1 VNTRAAAVTIL
12 NTLPGTGYNYESAID
27 AFLKINNCSSPDS
40 DFIYLLV
47 KGTIQNQSLLD
58 YLIEQTRN
66 NSVKR
71 LEKIARNLLR
81 VGVLQIVVLKT
92 PPHAAVNETVAAAHQ
107 LQRSDLAALIN
118 GVLRHIPQE
127 SVWRERLGQL
137 ELAEALAIEFSHPR
151 WLVEKWLN
159 AFGRENTIDLLAF
172 NNKYQAIFFRHN
184 PLRIS
189 WSEFEAKLQADN
201 YRIEIYETAPVVF
214 FLVDRP
220 GDLLK
225 SEYFECGYCSVQD
238 YSQSLAVR
246 LLDPQPG
253 EKILDACAAPGGKA
267 TMIAQLTKN
276 QANILA
282 NDRTINKIES
292 IKESACRLGIDSLNY
307 SVNDAAAAKFP
318 MFDKIL
324 LDAPCSGS
332 GVLARRADLR
342 WSRKPGDLL
351 QAQAL
356 QLRLLEN
363 LAGFL
368 RDKGV
373 LVYSTCSIEPE
384 ENWETVQMFLE
395 RHPHF
400 SVDTA
405 VKYVDQRY
413 CDQKGAVMVLPFE
426 HKLTGSFAIRL
437 VKN

>member
-1 VNTRAAAVTIL
+1 
-12 NTLPGTGYNYESAID
+12 
-27 AFLKINNCSSPDS
+27 
-40 DFIYLLV
+40 
-47 KGTIQNQSLLD
+47 
-58 YLIEQTRN
+58 
-66 NSVKR
+66 
-71 LEKIARNLLR
+71 
-81 VGVLQIVVLKT
+81 
-92 PPHAAVNETVAAAHQ
+92 
-107 LQRSDLAALIN
+107 
-118 GVLRHIPQE
+118 
-127 SVWRERLGQL
+127 
-137 ELAEALAIEFSHPR
+137 
-151 WLVEKWLN
+151 
-159 AFGRENTIDLLAF
+159 
-172 NNKYQAIFFRHN
+172 
-184 PLRIS
+184 
-189 WSEFEAKLQADN
+189 
-201 YRIEIYETAPVVF
+201 
-214 FLVDRP
+214 
-220 GDLLK
+220 
-225 SEYFECGYCSVQD
+225 
-238 YSQSLAVR
+238 
-246 LLDPQPG
+246 
-253 EKILDACAAPGGKA
+253 
-267 TMIAQLTKN
+267 
-276 QANILA
+276 
-282 NDRTINKIES
+282 
-292 IKESACRLGIDSLNY
+292 
-307 SVNDAAAAKFP
+307 

-342 WSRKPGDLL
+342 WSRKPGDLI

>member
-1 VNTRAAAVTIL
+1 
-12 NTLPGTGYNYESAID
+12 
-27 AFLKINNCSSPDS
+27 
-40 DFIYLLV
+40 
-47 KGTIQNQSLLD
+47 
-58 YLIEQTRN
+58 
-66 NSVKR
+66 
-71 LEKIARNLLR
+71 
-81 VGVLQIVVLKT
+81 
-92 PPHAAVNETVAAAHQ
+92 
-107 LQRSDLAALIN
+107 
-118 GVLRHIPQE
+118 
-127 SVWRERLGQL
+127 
-137 ELAEALAIEFSHPR
+137 
-151 WLVEKWLN
+151 
-159 AFGRENTIDLLAF
+159 
-172 NNKYQAIFFRHN
+172 
-184 PLRIS
+184 
-189 WSEFEAKLQADN
+189 
-201 YRIEIYETAPVVF
+201 
-214 FLVDRP
+214 
-220 GDLLK
+220 
-225 SEYFECGYCSVQD
+225 
-238 YSQSLAVR
+238 VR

-276 QANILA
+276 RANILA

-342 WSRKPGDLL
+342 WSRKPGDLI

-356 QLRLLEN
+356 QLRLLAN

-368 RDKGV
+368 CDKGV

-384 ENWETVQMFLE
+384 ENWTAVQMFLE

-426 HKLTGSFAIRL
+426 HNLTGSFAVRL
-437 VKN
+437 VKH